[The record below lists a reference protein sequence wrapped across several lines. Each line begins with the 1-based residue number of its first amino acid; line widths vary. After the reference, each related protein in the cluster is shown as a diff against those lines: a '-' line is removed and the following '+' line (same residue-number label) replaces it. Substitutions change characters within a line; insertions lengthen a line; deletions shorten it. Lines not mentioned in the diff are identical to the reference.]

1 MVKNLEALV
10 NLLCKGEKNG
20 KEGILTMMGLIINCW
35 NGKTFGQNA
44 SLCML
49 FDGIVGG
56 SNSEPHGN
64 M

>member
-1 MVKNLEALV
+1 V
-10 NLLCKGEKNG
+10 NLLCKGEKKGN
-20 KEGILTMMGLIINCW
+20 EGILTMMRLIINCW
-35 NGKTFGQNA
+35 NAKKFGQNA